1 MTYAEHYSL
10 LNKMKTKFTP
20 GVKFD
25 NLNIGGTTIY
35 KMTENDRLVMMGDGC
50 IVLCVDG
57 VLGRDMTKPKN
68 RSGEM
73 IVVYK
78 NNQQA
83 EILS

>member
-1 MTYAEHYSL
+1 MTYTEHYSL
-10 LNKMKTKFTP
+10 LNEMKTQFTP
-20 GVKFD
+20 GVKFN
-25 NLNIGGTTIY
+25 NLNIGGTKIY
-35 KMTENDRLVMMGDGC
+35 KMTDNDRLAMMGDGW

-83 EILS
+83 EIL

>member
-10 LNKMKTKFTP
+10 LNEMKTQFTT

-35 KMTENDRLVMMGDGC
+35 TTTENDRLVMMGDGC

-73 IVVYK
+73 ILVYK